1 MNSEFTFSCP
11 TCPVARL
18 MSGRKTASGKS
29 PSRTRVYLKKEVYSI
44 ARRVQRHAAEVSR
57 TRNPFE
63 VLGLNAGASADDVRN
78 AYRQLV
84 KTCHPDKFL
93 DADERKA
100 AQEKMIA
107 LNLAYEEAL
116 KLTASRRSAATN
128 YNRELTVEEAIALAD
143 KMLRRDSPEAAL
155 RHLMRT
161 KNRTGS
167 WYAMQGHV
175 LMVLEEYESAHQ
187 SYREAV
193 RREPNNNVF
202 RQGALDAAVALKK
215 SRTPMGRV
223 KTLFKRF
230 KRK

>member
-1 MNSEFTFSCP
+1 MQ
-11 TCPVARL
+11 RL
-18 MSGRKTASGKS
+18 
-29 PSRTRVYLKKEVYSI
+29 
-44 ARRVQRHAAEVSR
+44 AAEVSR

-143 KMLRRDSPEAAL
+143 KMLRRDSPESAL
-155 RHLMRT
+155 RQLMRT
-161 KNRTGS
+161 KGRTAA
-167 WYAMQGHV
+167 WFAMQGHV
-175 LMVLEEYESAHQ
+175 LMALEMYENAHQ

-193 RREPNNNVF
+193 KREPHNNVF

-215 SRTPMGRV
+215 SRTPLGRL
-223 KTLFKRF
+223 KTLLKRL
-230 KRK
+230 KQK

>member
-1 MNSEFTFSCP
+1 MC
-11 TCPVARL
+11 A
-18 MSGRKTASGKS
+18 
-29 PSRTRVYLKKEVYSI
+29 
-44 ARRVQRHAAEVSR
+44 

-63 VLGLNAGASADDVRN
+63 VLGLNAGANADDVRS

-116 KLTASRRSAATN
+116 KLTANRRTAASN
-128 YNRELTVEEAIALAD
+128 FNRELTEEEAIALAD
-143 KMLRRDSPEAAL
+143 KMLRRDSPESAL
-155 RHLMRT
+155 RHLVRT
-161 KNRTGS
+161 KQRHPVQTLRDDDL
-167 WYAMQGHV
+167 QGRI
-175 LMVLEEYESAHQ
+175 LMALEQYESAHQ

-215 SRTPMGRV
+215 SRTVGGRIR
-223 KTLFKRF
+223 TLFKQL

>member
-1 MNSEFTFSCP
+1 MF
-11 TCPVARL
+11 
-18 MSGRKTASGKS
+18 
-29 PSRTRVYLKKEVYSI
+29 Y
-44 ARRVQRHAAEVSR
+44 

-143 KMLRRDSPEAAL
+143 KMLRRDSPESAL
-155 RHLMRT
+155 RQLMRT
-161 KNRTGS
+161 KQRGAS
-167 WYAMQGHV
+167 WFAMQGRV
-175 LMVLEEYESAHQ
+175 LMALELYENAHQ

-193 RREPNNNVF
+193 KREPNNNVF

-215 SRTPMGRV
+215 SRTPLGRI
-223 KTLFKRF
+223 KTLLKRF
-230 KRK
+230 KQK

>member
-1 MNSEFTFSCP
+1 M
-11 TCPVARL
+11 
-18 MSGRKTASGKS
+18 
-29 PSRTRVYLKKEVYSI
+29 
-44 ARRVQRHAAEVSR
+44 QRHAVPAGIQGQSHWEGVCR

-63 VLGLNAGASADDVRN
+63 VLGLNAGADADDVRN
-78 AYRQLV
+78 AYRRLV

-116 KLTASRRSAATN
+116 KLTASRRSAATD
-128 YNRELTVEEAIALAD
+128 YNRELSVEEALALAD
-143 KMLRRDSPEAAL
+143 KMLRRDSPESAL
-155 RHLMRT
+155 RQLMRT
-161 KNRTGS
+161 KARTGS
-167 WYAMQGHV
+167 WFAMQGRV
-175 LMVLEEYESAHQ
+175 LMALEQYESAHQ

-215 SRTPMGRV
+215 SRTLVGRI
-223 KTLFKRF
+223 KALFKRL

>member
-1 MNSEFTFSCP
+1 MALAGC
-11 TCPVARL
+11 R
-18 MSGRKTASGKS
+18 GRAPAG
-29 PSRTRVYLKKEVYSI
+29 SRAEPWQEVLN
-44 ARRVQRHAAEVSR
+44 

-223 KTLFKRF
+223 KTLFKRL
-230 KRK
+230 KRR

>member
-1 MNSEFTFSCP
+1 MQG
-11 TCPVARL
+11 A
-18 MSGRKTASGKS
+18 GTASLLGSKGKA
-29 PSRTRVYLKKEVYSI
+29 L
-44 ARRVQRHAAEVSR
+44 AAEVSR

-116 KLTASRRSAATN
+116 KLTASRRTAAN
-128 YNRELTVEEAIALAD
+128 DYNRELTVEEAVELAD
-143 KMLRRDSPEAAL
+143 KMLRRDSPESAL
-155 RHLMRT
+155 RQLMRT
-161 KNRTGS
+161 KARSGA
-167 WYAMQGHV
+167 WFAKQGDV
-175 LMVLEEYESAHQ
+175 LMALELYENAHH

-193 RREPNNNVF
+193 KWEPNNNVF

-215 SRTPMGRV
+215 SRTPVGRI
-223 KTLFKRF
+223 KKLFKQF

>member
-1 MNSEFTFSCP
+1 MGLFLSGITYHAARATRARIRKPGKGPSC
-11 TCPVARL
+11 
-18 MSGRKTASGKS
+18 
-29 PSRTRVYLKKEVYSI
+29 TRVYSKTEVYSI
-44 ARRVQRHAAEVSR
+44 ARRVQRHAAEVLN
-57 TRNPFE
+57 TKNPFE

-161 KNRTGS
+161 KNRTGA
-167 WYAMQGHV
+167 WFAMQGHV
-175 LMVLEEYESAHQ
+175 LMVLEEYESSHQ

-223 KTLFKRF
+223 KTLLKRL

>member
-1 MNSEFTFSCP
+1 M
-11 TCPVARL
+11 
-18 MSGRKTASGKS
+18 G
-29 PSRTRVYLKKEVYSI
+29 
-44 ARRVQRHAAEVSR
+44 R

-63 VLGLNAGASADDVRN
+63 VLGLNAGANADDVRA

-116 KLTASRRSAATN
+116 KLTASRRSAASN

-143 KMLRRDSPEAAL
+143 KMLRRDSPDSAL

-161 KNRTGS
+161 RNRTAA
-167 WYAMQGHV
+167 WFAMQGRV
-175 LMVLEEYESAHQ
+175 LMTLEQYENAHQ

-215 SRTPMGRV
+215 SRTPLGRV
-223 KTLFKRF
+223 KSVLK
-230 KRK
+230 KLKKK

>member
-1 MNSEFTFSCP
+1 M
-11 TCPVARL
+11 
-18 MSGRKTASGKS
+18 
-29 PSRTRVYLKKEVYSI
+29 
-44 ARRVQRHAAEVSR
+44 
-57 TRNPFE
+57 RNPFE
-63 VLGLNAGASADDVRN
+63 VLGLNAGANADDVRN
-78 AYRQLV
+78 AYRRLV

-116 KLTASRRSAATN
+116 KLTASRRSAVTD

-143 KMLRRDSPEAAL
+143 KMLRRDSPESAL
-155 RHLMRT
+155 RQLMRT
-161 KNRTGS
+161 KARTGA
-167 WYAMQGHV
+167 WFAKQGDV
-175 LMVLEEYESAHQ
+175 LMALELYENAHQ

-193 RREPNNNVF
+193 KREPNNNVF

-215 SRTPMGRV
+215 SRTPVGRI
-223 KTLFKRF
+223 KTLFKRV

>member
-1 MNSEFTFSCP
+1 M
-11 TCPVARL
+11 
-18 MSGRKTASGKS
+18 
-29 PSRTRVYLKKEVYSI
+29 RTK
-44 ARRVQRHAAEVSR
+44 
-57 TRNPFE
+57 NPFE
-63 VLGLNAGASADDVRN
+63 VLGLNAGANADDVRN

-161 KNRTGS
+161 KNRNGS
-167 WYAMQGHV
+167 WFAMQGHV
-175 LMVLEEYESAHQ
+175 LMALEQFESAHQ

-215 SRTPMGRV
+215 SRTLGGRI
-223 KTLFKRF
+223 KKLLKNL

>member
-1 MNSEFTFSCP
+1 MGLFLSGITYHAARATRARIRKRGKGPSC
-11 TCPVARL
+11 
-18 MSGRKTASGKS
+18 
-29 PSRTRVYLKKEVYSI
+29 TRVYSKTEVYSI
-44 ARRVQRHAAEVSR
+44 ARRVQRHAAEVLN
-57 TRNPFE
+57 TKNPFE

-161 KNRTGS
+161 KNRTGA
-167 WYAMQGHV
+167 WFAMQGHV

-215 SRTPMGRV
+215 SRTPVGRV
-223 KTLFKRF
+223 KTLLKRL